1 MKDFDYKKYL
11 AEGRLLNEAELTDD
25 LVQRVA
31 QAVADEFTAED
42 RELDLKYVITPNSI
56 EADPRGGGFDL
67 DVNAGPNTP
76 GDDWKDSRGFSIAN
90 YLGDYAGGSFVI
102 RPEGNG
108 HLVTNA
114 ASRNA
119 KVAYITPE
127 GEIEIISAADS
138 KADLGMTNDVET
150 DYMERRKEM
159 SDYMNEAYT
168 PGLGW
173 TKDFDYDGM
182 LSLALKLNAD
192 SPMDLLQKVSSD
204 LEDVNYHRE
213 NSYLTDAID
222 AIKDGDRVEAKIA
235 INRFRKEVK
244 TNLNEGIFDRAKA
257 KIKGAA
263 TGIKTAVGNVA
274 AAAKGNKDAIKDTA
288 LEVGL
293 TKLKVKATTL
303 NKDLDKVIS
312 DIDKLFHEK
321 KLEKNPKLANIID
334 QYKISLE
341 NAKTQNAKIGKI
353 EMKESEITETLPNK
367 TKMKKSEL
375 KEMIKMAL
383 SEDARTDAEQEGY
396 KDGFDD
402 AKDDIEAK
410 LKDMKVSEAEEVN
423 VLSNEFLQDIQDTM
437 KMYYKMDVDMDDIK
451 DWVKFYYI
459 DYNSEYDNEEDKK
472 ELVFDTA
479 EREDFYMHLNPEAD
493 STFPIDEAEE
503 VDVEDNEKVDVD
515 IEKDVEVDDES
526 VETDIDVKGS
536 MPGED
541 SDEIAVQS
549 LLMKAQE
556 EAEKLG
562 DEKLTD
568 QIGNTITYF
577 TRAHVATV
585 DEAEEM
591 DEIAA
596 LPGSTGVEDVNVD
609 DPAEDAMVGLTER
622 LRWQRIAG
630 IAKDNGL
637 YSK

>member
-11 AEGRLLNEAELTDD
+11 AEGKLLNEAELTDD

-76 GDDWKDSRGFSIAN
+76 GDDWKDSRGFGIAN

-102 RPEGNG
+102 RPEGKG

-114 ASRNA
+114 ALRNA

-127 GEIEIISAADS
+127 GEIEIISAEDS
-138 KADLGMTNDVET
+138 KADLGMTDNVET

-168 PGLGW
+168 PGSGW

-182 LSLALKLNAD
+182 LRAGLKTGTHYD
-192 SPMDLLQKVSSD
+192 IKLLKKIAED
-204 LEDVNYHRE
+204 FTDVNYHRE
-213 NSYLTDAID
+213 AAHLYDAIE
-222 AIKDGDRVEAKIA
+222 AMEEGAMKEAGMFFGDFHSE
-235 INRFRKEVK
+235 INK
-244 TNLNEGIFDRAKA
+244 TLNENT
-257 KIKGAA
+257 IKER
-263 TGIKTAVGNVA
+263 KT
-274 AAAKGNKDAIKDTA
+274 
-288 LEVGL
+288 
-293 TKLKVKATTL
+293 
-303 NKDLDKVIS
+303 IS
-312 DIDKLFHEK
+312 K
-321 KLEKNPKLANIID
+321 
-334 QYKISLE
+334 
-341 NAKTQNAKIGKI
+341 
-353 EMKESEITETLPNK
+353 NK
-367 TKMKKSEL
+367 TTMKKSEL

-410 LKDMKVSEAEEVN
+410 LKDMKVSEGDN
-423 VLSNEFLQDIQDTM
+423 
-437 KMYYKMDVDMDDIK
+437 YY
-451 DWVKFYYI
+451 
-459 DYNSEYDNEEDKK
+459 EDS
-472 ELVFDTA
+472 
-479 EREDFYMHLNPEAD
+479 M
-493 STFPIDEAEE
+493 DEAEE

-526 VETDIDVKGS
+526 VESDIEVKGS

-541 SDEIAVQS
+541 ADEVAVQS

-556 EAEKLG
+556 EAAKLG

-585 DEAEEM
+585 DE
-591 DEIAA
+591 
-596 LPGSTGVEDVNVD
+596 DVNEETDYDNTDAVSGD
-609 DPAEDAMVGLTER
+609 INVTNDNPAADAEIGLALNEEVSR
-622 LRWQRIAG
+622 FKKLAG
-630 IAKDNGL
+630 IIK
-637 YSK
+637 